1 MRHEPLTDVQM
12 QHVSSLLKHPG
23 WPILEEMLF
32 RDIQELLGLSL
43 VVRRECSAGVQ
54 AALTKLGLDVPTN
67 QEEELRV
74 YLAMRAVIV
83 YMTEKK
89 KQVDV
94 LRQLQEKTTREGIE
108 KGHLT
113 PEPQTTLRGH

>member
-1 MRHEPLTDVQM
+1 MRQEPLTDVQLDY
-12 QHVSSLLKHPG
+12 VSSLLKHPG

-54 AALTKLGLDVPTN
+54 SALTKLGLDVPTN

-94 LRQLQEKTTREGIE
+94 LRQLQDERTREGIE

-113 PEPQTTLRGH
+113 PEAQTTLRGN

>member
-1 MRHEPLTDVQM
+1 MRQEPLTDIEEQY
-12 QHVSSLLKHPG
+12 VSELMKQPG
-23 WPILEEMLF
+23 WPIVEEMLF

-43 VVRRECSAGVQ
+43 VVRTECSAAVQ
-54 AALTKLGLDVPTN
+54 SVLTKLGLDVPTT
-67 QEEELRV
+67 QEEQLRV

-89 KQVDV
+89 KQIDT
-94 LRQLQEKTTREGIE
+94 LKELQAIRTREGIE

-113 PEPQTTLRGH
+113 PEPQTTLRGN

>member
-1 MRHEPLTDVQM
+1 MRQEPLTDIEEQY
-12 QHVSSLLKHPG
+12 VSELMKHPG
-23 WPILEEMLF
+23 WPIVEEMLF

-43 VVRRECSAGVQ
+43 VVRTECSAAVQ
-54 AALTKLGLDVPTN
+54 SVLTKLGLDVPTT
-67 QEEELRV
+67 QEEQLRV

-89 KQVDV
+89 KQIDT
-94 LRQLQEKTTREGIE
+94 LKELQAIRTREGIE

-113 PEPQTTLRGH
+113 PEPQTTLRGN

>member
-1 MRHEPLTDVQM
+1 MRQEPLTDVQLDY
-12 QHVSSLLKHPG
+12 VSSLLKHPG
-23 WPILEEMLF
+23 WPIIEEMLF

-54 AALTKLGLDVPTN
+54 SALTKLGLDAPTN

-94 LRQLQEKTTREGIE
+94 LRQLQDERTREGIE

-113 PEPQTTLRGH
+113 PEAQTTLRGN

>member
-1 MRHEPLTDVQM
+1 MRQEPLTDVQM
-12 QHVSSLLKHPG
+12 QHVSSILKHPG
-23 WPILEEMLF
+23 WPIIEEMLF
-32 RDIQELLGLSL
+32 RDIEDILGLSL
-43 VVRRECSAGVQ
+43 VVRRECSATVQ
-54 AALTKLGLDVPTN
+54 SALTKLGLDVPTN

-94 LRQLQEKTTREGIE
+94 LRQLQETTTREGIE

>member
-1 MRHEPLTDVQM
+1 MRHEPLTDVQE

-23 WPILEEMLF
+23 WPIIEEMLF
-32 RDIQELLGLSL
+32 RDIRELLDLSL
-43 VVRRECSAGVQ
+43 VIRSECSAGVQ
-54 AALTKLGLDVPTN
+54 SALTKLGLDVPTN
-67 QEEELRV
+67 QEEQLRV

-89 KQVDV
+89 KQVDA
-94 LRQLQEKTTREGIE
+94 LRQLQEERTREGIE

-113 PEPQTTLRGH
+113 PEAQTTLRGN